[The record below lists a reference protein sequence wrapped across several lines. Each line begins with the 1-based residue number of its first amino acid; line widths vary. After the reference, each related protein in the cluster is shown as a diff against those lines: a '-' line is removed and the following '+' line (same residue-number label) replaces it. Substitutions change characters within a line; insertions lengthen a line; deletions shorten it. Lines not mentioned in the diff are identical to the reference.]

1 MDKKHGYGVYIWAD
15 GRRYEGLWQNGKQ
28 HGKGKY
34 ILPNNTVK
42 VGIWEDGKRIRWI
55 DQYQAN
61 DEREAVHRNVIA
73 KHLKSGECVPGR
85 LHGHRRYRAAH
96 LAVKIV

>member
-1 MDKKHGYGVYIWAD
+1 MLGEYHMDKKHGYGIYIWAD

-55 DQYQAN
+55 DQYQVN
-61 DEREAVHRNVIA
+61 EEGTKDVTNQVDDYG
-73 KHLKSGECVPGR
+73 KVPSPN
-85 LHGHRRYRAAH
+85 
-96 LAVKIV
+96 

>member
-42 VGIWEDGKRIRWI
+42 VGIW
-55 DQYQAN
+55 
-61 DEREAVHRNVIA
+61 
-73 KHLKSGECVPGR
+73 
-85 LHGHRRYRAAH
+85 
-96 LAVKIV
+96 